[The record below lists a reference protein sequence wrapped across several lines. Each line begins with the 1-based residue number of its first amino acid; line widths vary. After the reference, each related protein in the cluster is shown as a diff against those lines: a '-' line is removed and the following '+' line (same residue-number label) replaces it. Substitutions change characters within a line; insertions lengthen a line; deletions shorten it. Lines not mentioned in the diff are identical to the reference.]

1 MIMGNSLGSLFF
13 HTEDEALW
21 NTLKKLP
28 TERCVE
34 LTIKALR
41 EYFQNHPEMLPV
53 LSDDA
58 KAVDMD
64 HELYSKEAVIDK
76 ADAPGQSE
84 FSLESLFKMNPSEAK
99 PNPKSDPVNNLLTVI
114 GEEEDED
121 VLRFFQPDKNKGK

>member
-1 MIMGNSLGSLFF
+1 MIMENVFGPLFLN
-13 HTEDEALW
+13 TEDEALW

-34 LTIKALR
+34 LTIKALH

-58 KAVDMD
+58 KAVDTD
-64 HELYSKEAVIDK
+64 TS
-76 ADAPGQSE
+76 GQSE
-84 FSLESLFKMNPSEAK
+84 FSLESLFEMNPSEAK
-99 PNPKSDPVNNLLTVI
+99 PDLKSDPVNNLLTVI

-121 VLRFFQPDKNKGK
+121 VLRFFQTDNSKEK